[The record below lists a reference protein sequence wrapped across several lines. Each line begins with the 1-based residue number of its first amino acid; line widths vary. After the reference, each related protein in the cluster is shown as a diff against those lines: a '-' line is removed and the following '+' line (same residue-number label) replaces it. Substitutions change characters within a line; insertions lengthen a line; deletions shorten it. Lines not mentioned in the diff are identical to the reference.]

1 MALQVEEESEV
12 DVAAAEVVMA
22 TAAGREVAV
31 EAGNQEV
38 VAQVKAVA
46 EETYVQC
53 QHRRHR
59 HPQGAYS
66 SDGSQKYTR

>member
-12 DVAAAEVVMA
+12 DVGAAEVVMA

-38 VAQVKAVA
+38 VAQVG
-46 EETYVQC
+46 TW
-53 QHRRHR
+53 
-59 HPQGAYS
+59 
-66 SDGSQKYTR
+66 